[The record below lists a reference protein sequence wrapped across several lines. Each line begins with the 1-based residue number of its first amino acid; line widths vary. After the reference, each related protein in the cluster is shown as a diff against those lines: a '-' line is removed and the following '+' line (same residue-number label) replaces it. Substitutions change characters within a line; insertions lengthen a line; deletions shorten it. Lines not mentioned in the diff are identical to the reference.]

1 MHLIVPFAA
10 SASPACR
17 EAMARLELPQLRALM
32 ARLQPVHTDRADES
46 TLTPPHERALARALG
61 LPQADGCLPWAAWS
75 LRAAGGEPGSD
86 AWAWITPCHW
96 HVATDHVALDDPAA
110 LMLDEPA
117 SRALLADLAPWFAT
131 DGITLQ
137 YEAPTRWLA
146 RGEVFRN
153 LPCASLDRVIG
164 RNLDTLSTGHSGDP
178 QAAPLRRLQSEMQM
192 LLYTH
197 PFNDTR
203 TAQRLP
209 DVNSFWVSG
218 AGAVAADFAP
228 RAGPPPELELALR
241 DAALRDDAQAWTAA
255 WQALDATRLGDM
267 LARAERGEAV
277 TLTLC
282 GERGAVTLATAPRS
296 LLSRF
301 TGLFGRQAASTLL
314 DPL

>member
-17 EAMARLELPQLRALM
+17 EAMARLELPQLRALL

-75 LRAAGGEPGSD
+75 LRAAGGKPGSD

-164 RNLDTLSTGHSGDP
+164 RNLDTRSTGNSGDP

-218 AGAVAADFAP
+218 AGALPADLAP
-228 RAGPPPELELALR
+228 PAGPPPELELSLR
-241 DAALRDDAQAWTAA
+241 DAALRDDAPAWTAA
-255 WQALDATRLGDM
+255 WQALDASRMADL
-267 LARAERGEAV
+267 LARAARGEPV

-282 GERGAVTLATAPRS
+282 GETAAVTLQNARRGLFA
-296 LLSRF
+296 RF
-301 TGLFGRQAASTLL
+301 KGLFGLQPPSTLIEAL
-314 DPL
+314 